1 MWYLNVSRNRKEI
14 LHASQHPD
22 EWLAIQVIVININSS
37 LHYKVFPTYID
48 IQNTYI
54 LGSSPH
60 SMQAGSNQEPELE
73 KAPGENPINLKR
85 KIIVVFFIIM
95 MFNNTNMIMMI
106 IMVQIKHNKFES
118 FKLDV
123 SKYCLDILLF
133 LFKLS

>member
-1 MWYLNVSRNRKEI
+1 
-14 LHASQHPD
+14 
-22 EWLAIQVIVININSS
+22 
-37 LHYKVFPTYID
+37 
-48 IQNTYI
+48 
-54 LGSSPH
+54 
-60 SMQAGSNQEPELE
+60 MQAGSNQEPELE

-133 LFKLS
+133 LSKLAKATLSL